1 MIVKKTAILQGF
13 TPLKDLKNHL
23 KNEGKSDNFRPVFY
37 DIETTGLSRF
47 STFCYLIG
55 AARYNGDFWE
65 LYQWLGEGESDE
77 PLILKAFF
85 DFISEYNTT
94 VQYNGNRFD
103 QPYLEYRSSIYKIPC
118 VLSSLTPID
127 IYQKI
132 RHMDSF
138 FKLAAL
144 KQTDVEQFCNIPQR
158 TFCSG
163 KECIHLYRQYLKTKD
178 SVILEHLFE
187 HNQEDLQGLIQLLP
201 VLSFQSLYRGDFLLQ
216 DSAFDQEEFSGTL
229 LLPYR
234 VPSLLSNGTNLFYIT
249 CQDNKVR
256 FLIRTKDNKLRFY
269 YSDYKNYVYL
279 PAEDTAI
286 PKALSKF
293 MDRKLFIPAQKET
306 CYTWISCDDKFRTDF
321 SRQETYLK
329 RQLPLFLSFL

>member
-13 TPLKDLKNHL
+13 TPIEELKNLL
-23 KNEGKSDNFRPVFY
+23 KTCGKSDNFTPVFY

-55 AARYNGDFWE
+55 AARYNGNFWE
-65 LYQWLGEGESDE
+65 LYQWLGEGEADE
-77 PLILKAFF
+77 PLILKSFF
-85 DFISEYNTT
+85 DFIGEYNTT

-118 VLSSLTPID
+118 VLLDLAPID
-127 IYQKI
+127 IYQEI
-132 RHMDSF
+132 RHMVSF
-138 FKLAAL
+138 FKLEAL
-144 KQTDVEQFCNIPQR
+144 KQSDVEQFCNIPQR
-158 TFCSG
+158 SYCNG
-163 KECIHLYRQYLKTKD
+163 KECIRLYRQYLKTKD
-178 SVILEHLFE
+178 SATLEYLFR

-201 VLSFQSLYRGDFLLQ
+201 VLSFQSLYNGDFLLH
-216 DSAFDQEEFSGTL
+216 DSAFDQEGFSGTL

-234 VPSLLSNGTNLFYIT
+234 VPSLLSNGTNLFYVS

-269 YSDYKNYVYL
+269 YPDYKNYAYL
-279 PAEDTAI
+279 PDEDTAI
-286 PKALSKF
+286 PKSLSKF
-293 MDRKLFIPAQKET
+293 MDRKLFIPAQKEN
-306 CYTWISCDDKFRTDF
+306 CYTWISCDDRFRADF
-321 SRQETYLK
+321 PRQEAYLK